1 MYKTKVPSPQ
11 QRYVDFNN
19 REEKKNLSLTFSII
33 SLNVIARRSRELLL
47 KQLPEVVVVVTPHQT
62 NWYNLDQR
70 SDKANGF
77 LL

>member
-11 QRYVDFNN
+11 QWYVDFNN
-19 REEKKNLSLTFSII
+19 REGKKNLSLTFSII

-47 KQLPEVVVVVTPHQT
+47 KQLPEVVVTPHQT